1 MSTLVGVAGAV
12 AAVLAAIVAG
22 WFSVRG
28 SRAAARISTAPNAKQ
43 VDLSVLQASVE
54 RLEKE
59 CGELRQ
65 EHGRT
70 RSVLWS
76 ISRWAL
82 LLRDQVTGMGGT
94 PAEPPEDVESYYRTG
109 V

>member
-1 MSTLVGVAGAV
+1 VSTLASIIGAV
-12 AAVLAAIVAG
+12 AAVLAAVAAG
-22 WFSVRG
+22 WFALRG
-28 SRAAARISTAPNAKQ
+28 SRAAAQISAGPASKQ

-65 EHGRT
+65 EHTRT

-82 LLRDQVTGMGGT
+82 LLRDQVTVLGGT
-94 PAEPPEDVESYYRTG
+94 PVEPPDDVENYYRSG

>member
-1 MSTLVGVAGAV
+1 MNGVWGVVGAV
-12 AAVLAAIVAG
+12 I
-22 WFSVRG
+22 SVIGVITMGAFTYRG
-28 SRAAARISTAPNAKQ
+28 TRAAAHINAGPAAKQ
-43 VDLSVLQASVE
+43 VDFTVLQASVE

-65 EHGRT
+65 EQTRT
-70 RSVLWS
+70 RGVLWS

-82 LLRDQVTGMGGT
+82 RLRDQVTEYGGT
-94 PAEPPEDVESYYRTG
+94 PEPPPQDVEDYYRSG